1 MSTAK
6 IDTRNGTPA
15 LEINGETFSLMAMT
29 TRIKDEEYL
38 RGLRK
43 AGVRIFFVFANT
55 DWLRPVSYTH
65 LLRPTNP
72 AQSLPLTTTRPSPHV
87 RTAANTT
94 TSV

>member
-38 RGLRK
+38 RDLRK

-55 DWLRPVSYTH
+55 DWLRPGKSLEESQGLERVGRLC
-65 LLRPTNP
+65 LLPIRG
-72 AQSLPLTTTRPSPHV
+72 
-87 RTAANTT
+87 
-94 TSV
+94 

>member
-6 IDTRNGTPA
+6 IDTHNGTPA

-29 TRIKDEEYL
+29 TRIKDDEYL

-55 DWLRPVSYTH
+55 D
-65 LLRPTNP
+65 
-72 AQSLPLTTTRPSPHV
+72 
-87 RTAANTT
+87 
-94 TSV
+94 